1 MHVVEELSARIGTLQ
16 QQLEAAKEL
25 SIAKQMRAFRTDEFE
40 RSLQRGGLRLHLGC
54 GRNTLSGWLNA
65 DLFGWRLNTGDGW
78 EVNRAK
84 ERVLSINVGTTP
96 LPLPDGCCEY
106 VYTSHMLEHL
116 IHPAQTRL
124 VRVWCVLTTEIVAVA
139 ACACCEGECHSLAVG
154 ETPHMPRVCACMHVR
169 ACACVCA
176 DAHLW
181 RIAGRLCTCART
193 QYRGTDAASVI
204 LLRTLM
210 QVMEEVHR
218 VLAPGGV
225 VRVVVPDAAV
235 WLRGYVNQDP
245 RFFATVRREWPF
257 WNWDALDTLAAGE
270 GGGAGGGL
278 DYILPYL
285 GASSLNGHLSG
296 DHQVISATIT
306 PTP

>member
-16 QQLEAAKEL
+16 QQLEAAKEV
-25 SIAKQMRAFRTDEFE
+25 SITKQMRAFRTDEFE

-124 VRVWCVLTTEIVAVA
+124 VSVCCFLTTEIVAVA
-139 ACACCEGECHSLAVG
+139 ACACSEGECDSLAVG
-154 ETPHMPRVCACMHVR
+154 QTPHVPRVCACVWVR
-169 ACACVCA
+169 VLVCA
-176 DAHLW
+176 QTH
-181 RIAGRLCTCART
+181 TC
-193 QYRGTDAASVI
+193 GAS
-204 LLRTLM
+204 
-210 QVMEEVHR
+210 
-218 VLAPGGV
+218 
-225 VRVVVPDAAV
+225 
-235 WLRGYVNQDP
+235 
-245 RFFATVRREWPF
+245 
-257 WNWDALDTLAAGE
+257 
-270 GGGAGGGL
+270 
-278 DYILPYL
+278 L
-285 GASSLNGHLSG
+285 GAYARVPEPNIAALMLRLSSCY
-296 DHQVISATIT
+296 AR
-306 PTP
+306 